1 MLIFYSLAIIKI
13 KCNVYSFPTMNKNER
28 RLKSFKNY
36 HSHEKHNSEL
46 RSDSTPQNQSN
57 ERESSTLPEKKKT
70 EFIYIEVSVK
80 SNDRVSILIGDEVY
94 DCTYTNIEQILM
106 NDAFGSQVKAMLL
119 VFLKEYHSVNGSVLS
134 LNVPI
139 HKKESSADQS
149 ACENIN
155 EPRLS
160 PPTNCMSLLNV

>member
-1 MLIFYSLAIIKI
+1 
-13 KCNVYSFPTMNKNER
+13 MNKNER

-70 EFIYIEVSVK
+70 EVSVK

-155 EPRLS
+155 EPRM
-160 PPTNCMSLLNV
+160 PPSTNCMSLSNV

>member
-1 MLIFYSLAIIKI
+1 
-13 KCNVYSFPTMNKNER
+13 MNKNER

-36 HSHEKHNSEL
+36 HSHEKHNPELKSE
-46 RSDSTPQNQSN
+46 SAPQNQSN

-94 DCTYTNIEQILM
+94 DCTYTNIEQLLM

-119 VFLKEYHSVNGSVLS
+119 VFLKSKCKNSGSFV
-134 LNVPI
+134 V
-139 HKKESSADQS
+139 
-149 ACENIN
+149 
-155 EPRLS
+155 
-160 PPTNCMSLLNV
+160 